1 MRLLHLLSLALVSV
15 ALFGCSALERKSAV
29 PAQALSKAQIAG
41 LPSVRYLIST
51 QAGVDALVND
61 VITLEKARG
70 KYAFNGDANYLA
82 LSGGGDD
89 GAFGAGLLVGWS
101 KQGSRPSFNLVTGIS
116 TGALIAPFAYLGKE
130 YDPIL
135 QQVYTSIQP
144 KDVYNE
150 RGILSAIFSDG
161 LADSTP
167 LYLLIS
173 KYIDTN
179 FLKKIAYEYNTNGRL
194 LLIGTTN
201 IDAGQPVV
209 WNMGRIATIG
219 SPEAVELFRRIMLA
233 SASIPGA
240 FPPVMFDFILDEQ
253 VFQEMHV
260 DGGASTQVFLYP
272 SSAASKALELGIK
285 RRTNRQAYIIRNSR
299 LDPRWSETE
308 RRTLSVAGKA
318 ISQLIQTQGIGDLYR
333 IYNTAQS
340 DDVGFNLAYIGS
352 DFNEPHTEEF
362 DTKYMNAL
370 FQYGYAHAIKGYP
383 WSKYPPGF
391 KGAFDVDGAKMT
403 IQKPSQLPQK

>member
-1 MRLLHLLSLALVSV
+1 MRLSSFISCIALSLSL
-15 ALFGCSALERKSAV
+15 LGCSALERKSAV

-51 QAGVDALVND
+51 QAGVDALVDD
-61 VITLEKARG
+61 VIQVEAARG
-70 KYAFNGDANYLA
+70 KKGFTGDANYLA

-116 TGALIAPFAYLGKE
+116 TGALIAPFAYLGKD

-135 QQVYTSIQP
+135 QQVYTSIKP
-144 KDVYNE
+144 SDVYIQ
-150 RGILSAIFSDG
+150 RGILSGIFSDG
-161 LADSTP
+161 LADSSP
-167 LYLLIS
+167 LYGLIS
-173 KYIDTN
+173 KYVDAD
-179 FLKKIAYEYNTNGRL
+179 FLKKIAYEYNTNGRW

-201 IDAGQPVV
+201 IDAGQPVI

-219 SPEAVELFRRIMLA
+219 SPEALELFKRIMLA

-240 FPPVMFDFILDEQ
+240 FPPVMFDFLLDGQ
-253 VFQEMHV
+253 AFQEMHV

-272 SSAASKALELGIK
+272 ASASSKAKELGIQ
-285 RRTNRQAYIIRNSR
+285 RRTNRQAYVIRNSR

-308 RRTLSVAGKA
+308 RRTLSVAGRA

-340 DDVGFNLAYIGS
+340 DNVGFNLAYIGS

-370 FQYGYAHAIKGYP
+370 FQYGYTHAIKGYP
-383 WSKYPPGF
+383 WSKHPPGF
-391 KGAFDVDGAKMT
+391 KGAFDTDGGKMT
-403 IQKPSQLPQK
+403 LEQSGKKK

>member
-1 MRLLHLLSLALVSV
+1 MRLSSSIACITLSLSLM
-15 ALFGCSALERKSAV
+15 GCSALERKSAV

-51 QAGVDALVND
+51 QAGVDALVFD
-61 VITLEKARG
+61 VIQLETARG
-70 KYAFNGDANYLA
+70 KKAFTGDANYLA

-135 QQVYTSIQP
+135 QEVYTNIKPS
-144 KDVYNE
+144 DVYIQ
-150 RGILSAIFSDG
+150 RGILSGIFSDG
-161 LADSTP
+161 LADSSP
-167 LYLLIS
+167 LYGLIS
-173 KYIDTN
+173 KYVDAD
-179 FLKKIAYEYNTNGRL
+179 FLKKIAYEYNTNGRW

-201 IDAGQPVV
+201 IDAGQPVI

-219 SPEAVELFRRIMLA
+219 SPEALELFKRIMLA

-240 FPPVMFDFILDEQ
+240 FPPVMFDFLLDGQ
-253 VFQEMHV
+253 AFQEMHV

-272 SSAASKALELGIK
+272 ASASSKAKELGIQ
-285 RRTNRQAYIIRNSR
+285 RRTNRQAYIVRNSR

-308 RRTLSVAGKA
+308 RRTLSVAGRA

-391 KGAFDVDGAKMT
+391 KGAFDADGGKMT
-403 IQKPSQLPQK
+403 LQQSGNKK